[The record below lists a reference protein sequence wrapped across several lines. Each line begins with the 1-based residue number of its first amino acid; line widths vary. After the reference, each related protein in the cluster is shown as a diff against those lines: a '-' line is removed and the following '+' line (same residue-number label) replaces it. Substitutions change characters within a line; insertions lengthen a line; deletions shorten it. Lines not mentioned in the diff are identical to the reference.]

1 MLVFRSFLIS
11 TIVIN
16 IISTHCRET
25 EDGELWYYSTR
36 AQFEEVYSLLDSAD
50 LEEELCSALLDV
62 MSEIKRH
69 MSLTESITEENK
81 GNRKSRL
88 EVEDG
93 RDY

>member
-1 MLVFRSFLIS
+1 M
-11 TIVIN
+11 
-16 IISTHCRET
+16 
-25 EDGELWYYSTR
+25 WYYSTR